1 MKIANNLTKIRS
13 DISAAEKE
21 YHRRKNSVCL
31 IAVSKTRKIE
41 EIVSAVNENQR
52 HFGENYCQEAIEKI
66 KAINNSEI
74 VWHFIGPI
82 QSNKT
87 KQVACYFDWVHTLD
101 RIKIAKRLNKMR
113 PDTMSP
119 LNVCIQVNTS
129 GELTKSG
136 ILIDE
141 IEDFITELKQF
152 ERLKIRGLMSLPEFS
167 SNFSQQR
174 KSFAQLNKILIEQ
187 RKNNPYLD
195 TLSIGTTAD
204 MKAAIAEGATFVRIG
219 TAIFGP
225 RNLQKTALT

>member
-1 MKIANNLTKIRS
+1 MKIDINLRKIRS
-13 DISAAEKE
+13 NIKAAEKKFG
-21 YHRRKNSVCL
+21 RKKNSVSL
-31 IAVSKTRKIE
+31 IAVSKTRKIS
-41 EIVSAVNENQR
+41 EILVAVNENQR
-52 HFGENYCQEAIEKI
+52 HFGENYCQEAVEKI

-101 RIKIAKRLNKMR
+101 RIKIAKRLNEMR

-119 LNVCIQVNTS
+119 LNVCIQVNIS
-129 GELTKSG
+129 SELTKSG

-141 IEDFITELKQF
+141 IGDFITELKQF
-152 ERLKIRGLMSLPEFS
+152 ERLKIRGLMSLPELS
-167 SNFSQQR
+167 SNFSRQR